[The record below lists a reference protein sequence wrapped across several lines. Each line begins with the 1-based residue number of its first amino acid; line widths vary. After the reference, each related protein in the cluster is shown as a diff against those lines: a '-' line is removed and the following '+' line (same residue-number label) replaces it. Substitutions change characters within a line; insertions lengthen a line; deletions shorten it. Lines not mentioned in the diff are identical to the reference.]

1 MSLTPGTE
9 SRNALVVNVGGHTI
23 KLQGVLHEV
32 DVRDWLYPFLLGVHR
47 TAIETRMPEVVFD
60 IRLLTYANASLWRSL
75 VLWLRLLR
83 ESPSTP
89 YSVRLLSDPV
99 YRWQKLGIPP
109 LARLG
114 GEHLVIRLPGVNR
127 GMARP
132 RSLG

>member
-1 MSLTPGTE
+1 MTFAPRTERRNSLTAT
-9 SRNALVVNVGGHTI
+9 LGGHTI
-23 KLQGVLHEV
+23 KLQGVLTEI
-32 DVRDWLYPFLLGVHR
+32 DVQDWMYPFLKEIHQ
-47 TAIETRMPEVVFD
+47 TALDKQMPEVVFD
-60 IRLLTYANASLWRSL
+60 IRQLTYANASLWRSL

-114 GEHLVIRLPGVNR
+114 GERLVIR
-127 GMARP
+127 
-132 RSLG
+132 